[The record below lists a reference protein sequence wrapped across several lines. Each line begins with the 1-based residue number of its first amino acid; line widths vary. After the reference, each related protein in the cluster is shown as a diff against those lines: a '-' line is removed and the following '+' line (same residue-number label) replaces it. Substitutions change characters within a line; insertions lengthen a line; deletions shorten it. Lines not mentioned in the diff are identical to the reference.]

1 MARTIREIAD
11 GMKADFVRSEALRT
25 AFGLTAG
32 YDPDGDAAAQAAY
45 YDQNFSAVSVETCIL
60 YVVAACAA
68 LVENLFDW
76 FTADVD
82 ERVNEDRYGRKGWYE
97 KTAKAFQ
104 YQDGTDFGLDIDTG
118 NYTTVVGDDDP
129 ARIVRHA
136 SAEANNGFGV
146 KLKVAKGETGAL
158 SPLDTDELTA
168 FEAYINRLKPAG
180 MPVTVVNRSAD
191 LLALDMA
198 VYYDPLVF
206 TEASALQKV
215 KDTVTAYL
223 QGIEFNGEFTV
234 MAMVDRLQ
242 SVTGIDIVE
251 VKGVRTKHEGYGY
264 DDVEYINRYPYVPES
279 GYLVL
284 GEDVEQ
290 DIKLIVRQ

>member
-1 MARTIREIAD
+1 
-11 GMKADFVRSEALRT
+11 MKVDFVRSEALRGLY
-25 AFGLTAG
+25 GLTD
-32 YDPDGDAAAQAAY
+32 YEPDSDAAALAAY
-45 YDQNFSAVSVETCIL
+45 YDGKFSLVCVETCIL

-68 LVENLFDW
+68 FVENLFDW

-82 ERVNEDRYGRKGWYE
+82 EIVNEDRYGRKGWYE
-97 KTAKAFQ
+97 KTARKFQ
-104 YQDGTDFGLDIDTG
+104 FADGVDYELDTETGEYLTDG
-118 NYTTVVGDDDP
+118 GDA
-129 ARIVRHA
+129 ARIVKHA
-136 SAEANNGFGV
+136 SAYSDGFGV
-146 KLKVAKGETGAL
+146 KLKVAKGVTGSL

-168 FEAYINRLKPAG
+168 FETYINRLKPAG
-180 MPVTVVNRSAD
+180 VPVTVVNRNAD

-242 SVTGIDIVE
+242 SVAGIDIVE
-251 VKGVRTKHEGYGY
+251 VKEARMKHEGEDYVP
-264 DDVEYINRYPYVPES
+264 VEYGDAYPYVPAS

-284 GEDVEQ
+284 GDDAVQNIELR
-290 DIKLIVRQ
+290 IRN

>member
-32 YDPDGDAAAQAAY
+32 YDPDGDAAAQATY
-45 YDQNFSAVSVETCIL
+45 YDQNFSVVSVETCIL

-104 YQDGTDFGLDIDTG
+104 YQDGNGTDYQLDIDTG
-118 NYTTVVGDDDP
+118 EYAVTDEE
-129 ARIVRHA
+129 ARIVKHA
-136 SAEANNGFGV
+136 SAEATNGIGV
-146 KLKVAKGETGAL
+146 RLKVAKESDGAL
-158 SPLDTDELTA
+158 APLTSDELAA
-168 FEAYINRLKPAG
+168 FTTYINRLKPAG
-180 MPVTVVNRSAD
+180 VPVTVISRNPDR
-191 LLALDMA
+191 LAVELA

-206 TEASALQKV
+206 NAATALQKV
-215 KDTVTAYL
+215 KETISGYL
-223 QGIEFNGEFTV
+223 NSIEFNGEFVT
-234 MAMVDRLQ
+234 MTMVDWLQ
-242 SVTGIDIVE
+242 SVPGLDIIEAGE
-251 VKGVRTKHEGYGY
+251 VSAKHA
-264 DDVEYINRYPYVPES
+264 EYTPEPIENNARYVPQP
-279 GYLVL
+279 GYMTL
-284 GEDVEQ
+284 GDDADLE
-290 DIKLIVRQ
+290 IKVIANK

>member
-11 GMKADFVRSEALRT
+11 GMKVDFVRNENLRT
-25 AFGLTAG
+25 VYGLAD
-32 YDPDGDAAAQAAY
+32 YNPDDDAAALAAY
-45 YDQNFSAVSVETCIL
+45 YDSKFSLVSVETCIL

-76 FTADVD
+76 FTADVN
-82 ERVNEDRYGRKGWYE
+82 EIVNEDRYGRKGWYE
-97 KTAKAFQ
+97 KTALKFQ
-104 YQDGTDFGLDIDTG
+104 MGYPLNEETG
-118 NYTTVVGDDDP
+118 KYDTVVEENNE
-129 ARIVRHA
+129 ALIVKHA

-168 FEAYINRLKPAG
+168 FETYINRLKPAG
-180 MPVTVVNRSAD
+180 VPVTVVNRSAD

-242 SVTGIDIVE
+242 AVAGIDIVE
-251 VKGVRTKHEGYGY
+251 VKGVRAKHEEYGY
-264 DDVEYINRYPYVPES
+264 KDVEYYNGYPYVPES

-284 GEDVEQ
+284 GDDIEQ

>member
-45 YDQNFSAVSVETCIL
+45 YDQNFSVVSVETCIL

-104 YQDGTDFGLDIDTG
+104 YQDGNGTDYQLDIDTG
-118 NYTTVVGDDDP
+118 EYAVTDEE

-146 KLKVAKGETGAL
+146 KLKVAKGEGSL
-158 SPLDTDELTA
+158 SPLDADELAA
-168 FEAYINRLKPAG
+168 FTSYINRLKPAG
-180 MPVTVVNRSAD
+180 VPVTVVSRNAD
-191 LLALDMA
+191 RLAVKMT
-198 VYYDPLVF
+198 VYYDPIIF
-206 TEASALQKV
+206 TEATALQKI
-215 KDTVTAYL
+215 KETMAAYL
-223 QGIEFNGEFTV
+223 KGIDFNGEFVT
-234 MAMVDRLQ
+234 MEMVDRLQ
-242 SVTGIDIVE
+242 SVAGLDIIEIHEAKVE
-251 VKGVRTKHEGYGY
+251 HEGYPYEEIESNTRYIPVPGY
-264 DDVEYINRYPYVPES
+264 M
-279 GYLVL
+279 VL
-284 GEDVEQ
+284 GDDADLEIEL
-290 DIKLIVRQ
+290 KCR

>member
-60 YVVAACAA
+60 YVMAACAA

-104 YQDGTDFGLDIDTG
+104 YQDGVDYDLNIDTG
-118 NYTTVVGDDDP
+118 RYEVEEGEDSP
-129 ARIVRHA
+129 YRIVKHA
-136 SAEANNGFGV
+136 SAEASNGYGV
-146 KLKVAKGETGAL
+146 RLKVAKEINGELA
-158 SPLDTDELTA
+158 PLNNDEKAA
-168 FEAYINRLKPAG
+168 FVVYINRLKPAG
-180 MPVTVVNRSAD
+180 VPVEVISSNPD
-191 LLALDMA
+191 KLAMKMA
-198 VYYDPLVF
+198 VWYDPLVF
-206 TEASALQKV
+206 SAATALQKV
-215 KDTVTAYL
+215 KETVSDYL
-223 QGIEFNGEFTV
+223 KSLEFNGEFVT
-234 MAMVDRLQ
+234 MTMVDWLQ
-242 SVTGIDIVE
+242 AVPGLDIIEAGE
-251 VKGVRTKHEGYGY
+251 VRAQHAGWGY
-264 DDVEYINRYPYVPES
+264 DRIERDARYVPKP
-279 GYLVL
+279 GYMVL
-284 GEDVEQ
+284 GDDTELEIEV
-290 DIKLIVRQ
+290 IANK

>member
-25 AFGLTAG
+25 AFGLTG

-45 YDQNFSAVSVETCIL
+45 YDQNFSAVSVETCL
-60 YVVAACAA
+60 LFVVAACAA

-76 FTADVD
+76 FTADVN

-104 YQDGTDFGLDIDTG
+104 YKDGNGTDYQLDTDTG
-118 NYTTVVGDDDP
+118 EYAVTDEE
-129 ARIVRHA
+129 AQIVRHA

-146 KLKVAKGETGAL
+146 TLKVAKGETGAL

-180 MPVTVVNRSAD
+180 VPVTVISRNAD
-191 LLALDMA
+191 RLAVKIT
-198 VYYDPLVF
+198 VYYDPIIF
-206 TEASALQKV
+206 TEATALQKV
-215 KDTVTAYL
+215 KETMAAYL
-223 QGIEFNGEFTV
+223 KGIDFNGEFVT

-242 SVTGIDIVE
+242 AVPGLDIIE
-251 VKGVRTKHEGYGY
+251 IHEAKAKHEGYPY
-264 DDVEYINRYPYVPES
+264 TEIESNTRYVPVP
-279 GYLVL
+279 GYMVL
-284 GEDVEQ
+284 GDDADLEIEL
-290 DIKLIVRQ
+290 KCR